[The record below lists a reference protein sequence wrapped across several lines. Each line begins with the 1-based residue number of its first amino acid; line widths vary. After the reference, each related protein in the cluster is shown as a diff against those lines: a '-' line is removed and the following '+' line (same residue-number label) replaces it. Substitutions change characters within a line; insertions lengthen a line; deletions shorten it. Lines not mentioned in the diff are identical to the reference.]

1 MTDNQYFRANKMVY
15 PVMLLV
21 WSGIFLNEV
30 LRLIAEPEAI
40 DYASAGLCVVGLILM
55 TFARIKL
62 ARKYLGGVI
71 MMLGATFAYIGATWN
86 LRNVTI
92 YAIALPMIIGS
103 MIYLKK
109 RLTLIGCGFTIVGT
123 FVMIGRQVYQGIA
136 VGTDVV
142 TGAFV
147 SIFACTTAVSVI
159 HVLDKFNTENM
170 NTIEEAAKQSE
181 ETAGQV
187 ILVANNIVDHFKD
200 SKDALKSLEE
210 SIKLN
215 QDVMGDI
222 ASSTETTAEAIQQQ
236 AVMCNDINENTDA
249 AKVQMSEML
258 AKSSETLSKVSD
270 GMNII
275 ENLGKQAVIV
285 KEASTETVNNT
296 QLLSK
301 RVEDLKEIVYV
312 ITGISSQTNLLALNA
327 SIEAARA
334 GEAGK
339 GFAVVA
345 DEIRGLSEQ
354 TQAATNKI
362 IDIISELNEVANS
375 TNKSVEDTITSVD
388 VQNELITNSR
398 ETFAEID
405 NGVKELATEIN
416 QTEEKV
422 ADIINSTN
430 IISDNIAHLSAT
442 SEEVAAGANNGL
454 ETAEDA
460 TKSMI
465 GLAKIMDSIH
475 ALTEDLTNTIR
486 EDAAD
491 EAEE

>member
-187 ILVANNIVDHFKD
+187 IIVANNIVDHFKD

-258 AKSSETLSKVSD
+258 AKSSETLSKVSE

-285 KEASTETVNNT
+285 KEASTETVNST

-301 RVEDLKEIVYV
+301 RVEDVKEIVSV

>member
-71 MMLGATFAYIGATWN
+71 MMLGATFAYIGATWK

-92 YAIALPMIIGS
+92 YAIALPMIIVS

-258 AKSSETLSKVSD
+258 AKSSETLSKVSE

-285 KEASTETVNNT
+285 KEASTETVNST

-301 RVEDLKEIVYV
+301 RVEDVKEIVSV

>member
-1 MTDNQYFRANKMVY
+1 MTDNQYFRANKIVY

-21 WSGIFLNEV
+21 WFGIFFNEIF
-30 LRLIAEPEAI
+30 RLISEPVGI
-40 DYASAGLCVVGLILM
+40 DYVAAALCIIGLILM

-62 ARKYLGGVI
+62 CRKYIGGVV
-71 MMLGATFAYIGATWN
+71 MMLGATFSYIGATWN
-86 LRNVTI
+86 LRGITT
-92 YAIALPMIIGS
+92 YAIAIPMVIGS

-109 RLTLIGCGFTIVGT
+109 RLTVIGCGFTIVGT
-123 FVMIGRQVYQGIA
+123 IIMLARQTYQGIA
-136 VGTDVV
+136 TGTDIVVGTFIAV
-142 TGAFV
+142 
-147 SIFACTTAVSVI
+147 FACVTAVSVI
-159 HVLDKFNTENM
+159 HVLNKFNTENM
-170 NTIEEAAKQSE
+170 EAIESAAKKSE

-187 ILVANNIVDHFKD
+187 ILVANNIVDHFKE
-200 SKDALKSLEE
+200 SKEALSSLEE

-258 AKSSETLSKVSD
+258 AKSSETLSKVSE

-285 KEASTETVNNT
+285 KEASTETVNST
-296 QLLSK
+296 QLLGQ
-301 RVEDLKEIVYV
+301 RVEDVKEIVSV

-362 IDIISELNEVANS
+362 IDIISELNEVAKN
-375 TNKSVEDTITSVD
+375 TNKSVEETITSVD

-398 ETFAEID
+398 ETFSEID

-460 TKSMI
+460 TKSML
-465 GLAKIMDSIH
+465 GLARIMDSIH
-475 ALTEDLTNTIR
+475 SLTEDLTNTIR
-486 EDAAD
+486 EDTPATV
-491 EAEE
+491 EE

>member
-285 KEASTETVNNT
+285 KEASTETVNST

-301 RVEDLKEIVYV
+301 RVEDVKEIVSV

-388 VQNELITNSR
+388 VQNELIINSR

>member
-1 MTDNQYFRANKMVY
+1 MTDNQYFRAIKMVY

-285 KEASTETVNNT
+285 KEASTETVNST

-301 RVEDLKEIVYV
+301 RVEDVKEIVSV

>member
-285 KEASTETVNNT
+285 KEASTETVNST

-301 RVEDLKEIVYV
+301 RVEDVKEIVSV

>member
-103 MIYLKK
+103 IIYLKK

-285 KEASTETVNNT
+285 KEASTETVNST

-301 RVEDLKEIVYV
+301 RVEDVKEIVSV

>member
-285 KEASTETVNNT
+285 KEASTETVNST

-301 RVEDLKEIVYV
+301 RVEDVKEIVSV

-486 EDAAD
+486 
-491 EAEE
+491 

>member
-210 SIKLN
+210 SLKLN

-285 KEASTETVNNT
+285 KEASTETVNST

-301 RVEDLKEIVYV
+301 RVEDVKEIVSV

-416 QTEEKV
+416 ETEEKV

>member
-200 SKDALKSLEE
+200 SKEALSSLEE

-285 KEASTETVNNT
+285 KEASTETVNST

-301 RVEDLKEIVYV
+301 RVEDVKEIVSV

>member
-258 AKSSETLSKVSD
+258 AKSSETLSKVSE

-285 KEASTETVNNT
+285 KEASTETVNST

-301 RVEDLKEIVYV
+301 RVEDVKEIVSV

-398 ETFAEID
+398 ETFSEID

>member
-123 FVMIGRQVYQGIA
+123 FVMIGRQMYQGIA

-258 AKSSETLSKVSD
+258 AKSSETLSKVSE

-285 KEASTETVNNT
+285 KEASTETVNST

-301 RVEDLKEIVYV
+301 RVEDVKEIVSV

>member
-1 MTDNQYFRANKMVY
+1 
-15 PVMLLV
+15 ML
-21 WSGIFLNEV
+21 N
-30 LRLIAEPEAI
+30 
-40 DYASAGLCVVGLILM
+40 
-55 TFARIKL
+55 
-62 ARKYLGGVI
+62 
-71 MMLGATFAYIGATWN
+71 
-86 LRNVTI
+86 
-92 YAIALPMIIGS
+92 
-103 MIYLKK
+103 
-109 RLTLIGCGFTIVGT
+109 
-123 FVMIGRQVYQGIA
+123 
-136 VGTDVV
+136 
-142 TGAFV
+142 
-147 SIFACTTAVSVI
+147 
-159 HVLDKFNTENM
+159 KFNTENM
-170 NTIEEAAKQSE
+170 EAIESAAKKSE

-187 ILVANNIVDHFKD
+187 ILVANNIVDHFKE
-200 SKDALKSLEE
+200 SKEALSSLEE

-258 AKSSETLSKVSD
+258 AKSSETLSKVSE

-285 KEASTETVNNT
+285 KEASTETVNST
-296 QLLSK
+296 QLLSQ
-301 RVEDLKEIVYV
+301 RVEDVKEIVSV

-362 IDIISELNEVANS
+362 IDIISELNEVAKN
-375 TNKSVEDTITSVD
+375 TNKSVEETITSVD

-398 ETFAEID
+398 ETFSEID

-460 TKSMI
+460 TKSML
-465 GLAKIMDSIH
+465 GLARIMDSIH
-475 ALTEDLTNTIR
+475 SLTEDLTNTIR
-486 EDAAD
+486 EDTP
-491 EAEE
+491 AETKE

>member
-258 AKSSETLSKVSD
+258 AKSSETLSKVSE

-285 KEASTETVNNT
+285 KEASTETVNST

-301 RVEDLKEIVYV
+301 RVEDVKEIVSV

>member
-285 KEASTETVNNT
+285 KEASTETVNST

-301 RVEDLKEIVYV
+301 RVEDVKEIVSV
-312 ITGISSQTNLLALNA
+312 ITGIPSQTNLLA
-327 SIEAARA
+327 
-334 GEAGK
+334 
-339 GFAVVA
+339 
-345 DEIRGLSEQ
+345 
-354 TQAATNKI
+354 
-362 IDIISELNEVANS
+362 
-375 TNKSVEDTITSVD
+375 
-388 VQNELITNSR
+388 
-398 ETFAEID
+398 
-405 NGVKELATEIN
+405 
-416 QTEEKV
+416 
-422 ADIINSTN
+422 
-430 IISDNIAHLSAT
+430 
-442 SEEVAAGANNGL
+442 
-454 ETAEDA
+454 
-460 TKSMI
+460 
-465 GLAKIMDSIH
+465 
-475 ALTEDLTNTIR
+475 
-486 EDAAD
+486 
-491 EAEE
+491 

>member
-285 KEASTETVNNT
+285 KEASTETVNST

-301 RVEDLKEIVYV
+301 RVEDVKEIVSV

-475 ALTEDLTNTIR
+475 SLTEDLTNTIR

>member
-285 KEASTETVNNT
+285 KEASTETVNST

-301 RVEDLKEIVYV
+301 RVEDVKEIVCV

>member
-285 KEASTETVNNT
+285 KEASTETVNST

-301 RVEDLKEIVYV
+301 RVEDVKEIVSV

-405 NGVKELATEIN
+405 NGVKELATEIH

>member
-258 AKSSETLSKVSD
+258 AKSSETLSKVSE

-285 KEASTETVNNT
+285 KEASTETVNST

-301 RVEDLKEIVYV
+301 RVEDVKEIVSV
-312 ITGISSQTNLLALNA
+312 ITGISSQTNLLELNA
-327 SIEAARA
+327 SIEA
-334 GEAGK
+334 
-339 GFAVVA
+339 
-345 DEIRGLSEQ
+345 
-354 TQAATNKI
+354 
-362 IDIISELNEVANS
+362 ANS

>member
-109 RLTLIGCGFTIVGT
+109 RLTLIGCGVTIVGT

-285 KEASTETVNNT
+285 KEASTETVNST

-301 RVEDLKEIVYV
+301 RVEDVKEIVSV

>member
-109 RLTLIGCGFTIVGT
+109 RLTLIECGFTIVGT

-285 KEASTETVNNT
+285 KEASTETVNST

-301 RVEDLKEIVYV
+301 RVEDVKEIVSV

>member
-258 AKSSETLSKVSD
+258 AKSSETLSKVSE

-285 KEASTETVNNT
+285 KEASTETVNST

-301 RVEDLKEIVYV
+301 RVEDVKEIVSV

-398 ETFAEID
+398 ETFSEID

-486 EDAAD
+486 EDTP
-491 EAEE
+491 AETKE

>member
-222 ASSTETTAEAIQQQ
+222 ASSTETTAEALQQQ

-285 KEASTETVNNT
+285 KEASTETVNST

-301 RVEDLKEIVYV
+301 RVEDVKEIVSV

-398 ETFAEID
+398 ETFSEID

-460 TKSMI
+460 TRSML
-465 GLAKIMDSIH
+465 GLARIMDSIH
-475 ALTEDLTNTIR
+475 SLTEDLTNTIR
-486 EDAAD
+486 EDTPATV
-491 EAEE
+491 EE

>member
-285 KEASTETVNNT
+285 KEASTETVNST

-301 RVEDLKEIVYV
+301 RVEDVKEIVSV

-362 IDIISELNEVANS
+362 IDIISELNEVANN

>member
-285 KEASTETVNNT
+285 KEASTETVNST

-301 RVEDLKEIVYV
+301 RVEDVKEIVSV

-398 ETFAEID
+398 ETFSEID

>member
-285 KEASTETVNNT
+285 KEASTETVNST

-301 RVEDLKEIVYV
+301 RVEDVKEIVSV

-362 IDIISELNEVANS
+362 IDIISELNEVAKN